1 MSKTLSQLAKLLS
14 ASNEQLYD
22 RYINVKLTSERPYD
36 GMEYA
41 KSDFSIVT
49 PDAGIKPS
57 ITVTG
62 QWIPENYINSITI
75 TIYNMNAN
83 IDTMAYN
90 WAEVEVGYKN
100 SGANVKFIGQITNC
114 YMAKPNPNGE
124 LVITVAC
131 ADVSDLYA
139 TGAFEVEFASD
150 FVNLAGLITACVLAI
165 TNKYPKLAVDM
176 PVASVSASIPAAWA
190 AQEFL
195 VGKATRHFRSPLACI
210 AWINSLIASYTD
222 GTEYDIGAG
231 MAEGN
236 EVADLPPLRIG
247 FDRLGKMVITGTYS
261 DVCPAALKTIAA
273 IGSAVYTSTKSA
285 TITAPFNP
293 DVMPGDVVYVD
304 TKYFKTRINIQG
316 SVREDYQ
323 SMGNLW
329 WVLTVQFTFSTLSTN
344 TSTIQLNNIGNKIGA
359 KEG

>member
-1 MSKTLSQLAKLLS
+1 MSKTLAQLAKLLS

-22 RYINVKLTSERPYD
+22 RYINVKLTSEYPYD

-49 PDAGIKPS
+49 PDNGIKPN
-57 ITVTG
+57 ITVSG
-62 QWIPENYINSITI
+62 QWIPENYVNTITI

-90 WAEVEVGYKN
+90 WAEVELGYKN

-124 LVITVAC
+124 LVLTVAC

-150 FVNLAGLITACVLAI
+150 FVGLAGLITACIMAI
-165 TNKYPKLAVDM
+165 TEKYPRLEAYL
-176 PVASVSASIPAAWA
+176 PIASVSASIPAAWA
-190 AQEFL
+190 SQEFL
-195 VGKATRHFRSPLACI
+195 VGKATRHFRSPLACL
-210 AWINSLIASYTD
+210 AWINSLIASYTN
-222 GTEYDIGAG
+222 GTGYDIGSG

-236 EVADLPPLRIG
+236 NVPDLPPLRVG
-247 FDRLGKMVITGTYS
+247 FDRLGMLVITGTYS
-261 DVCPAALKTIAA
+261 DVCPAALKTISA

-285 TITAPFNP
+285 TVTAPFNP
-293 DVMPGDVVYVD
+293 DIMPGDVVYID
-304 TKYFKTRINIQG
+304 TKYFKTRINIEG

-329 WVLTVQFTFSTLSTN
+329 WVVTVQFTFSTLTTN
-344 TSTIQLNNIGNKIGA
+344 TSTIQLNNIGNKISA